1 MGSDKVITM
10 KFKIIFAVLVLFAL
24 AGVCWAETFT
34 PEEGIFA
41 YKEVEVFEINGI
53 NFTIPTYFNV
63 TLENS
68 TEMDF
73 KHDSEQIKIS
83 VVDNGKIKKV
93 KSDKSKNLTSS
104 KTMVGSQKG
113 YLVDK
118 NGKFTFSY
126 KEDGKLVTLKSRD
139 MALMIGAIGKD

>member
-1 MGSDKVITM
+1 M
-10 KFKIIFAVLVLFAL
+10 KFKIIFAMLVLFAL
-24 AGVCWAETFT
+24 AGVCWGAFT

-41 YKEVEVFEINGI
+41 YKEVEVFEINGV
-53 NFTIPTYFNV
+53 NFTIPTYFDV

-73 KHDSEQIKIS
+73 KHDSQQIKIS
-83 VVDNGKIKKV
+83 VVDDGKIKKV
-93 KSDKSKNLTSS
+93 KSDKSKNITAS

-126 KEDGKLVTLKSRD
+126 KEDDKLVTVKSKD